1 MSNNS
6 GSSSKVEFW
15 TAAVEL
21 FQESQLSCREFCN
34 REGLSYS
41 TFCRWRDKLM
51 FQQEKL
57 MAQQDRKAT
66 LAKSQKVSAGNSIEA
81 EGNKSGDDDKCGD
94 DDKSSDNDKSGQ
106 VKFMSAGVIDGGA
119 GSAAGIEVRFSSGVS
134 VNLSKGFDTDT
145 FKEVVSILEADLC

>member
-1 MSNNS
+1 MSRNS

-21 FQESQLSCREFCN
+21 FQESQLSCTEFCN

-51 FQQEKL
+51 SQQENLKD
-57 MAQQDRKAT
+57 QQGKTAT
-66 LAKSQKVSAGNSIEA
+66 LAKTQNASTGNFIEADGNKYGDDEKRSDNGESDQVKFVSAGL
-81 EGNKSGDDDKCGD
+81 
-94 DDKSSDNDKSGQ
+94 
-106 VKFMSAGVIDGGA
+106 IDGLA

-134 VNLSKGFDTDT
+134 VNISKGFDADT
-145 FKEVVSILEADLC
+145 FKEVVSILEAGLC

>member
-1 MSNNS
+1 MSKNS

-21 FQESQLSCREFCN
+21 FQESQLSCTEFCN

-51 FQQEKL
+51 SQQENL
-57 MAQQDRKAT
+57 TDQQDTKAT
-66 LAKSQKVSAGNSIEA
+66 LAKSQKASTGNSIEDD
-81 EGNKSGDDDKCGD
+81 GNNC
-94 DDKSSDNDKSGQ
+94 SDNGNYGKDVKCDDGKSGQ
-106 VKFMSAGVIDGGA
+106 VKFVSAGLIDGGA

-134 VNLSKGFDTDT
+134 VNLSKGFDSDT
-145 FKEVVSILEADLC
+145 FKEVVSILEAELC